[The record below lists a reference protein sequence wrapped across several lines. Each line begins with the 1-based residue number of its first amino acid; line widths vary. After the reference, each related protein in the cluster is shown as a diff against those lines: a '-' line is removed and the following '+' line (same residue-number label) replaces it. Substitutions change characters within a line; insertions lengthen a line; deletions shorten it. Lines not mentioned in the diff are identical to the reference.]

1 MKGRYSETQK
11 KVEAILSL
19 PEPPKKQKPVSYHAG
34 IMNNAISILESIDK
48 KIGVA
53 LIVTK

>member
-1 MKGRYSETQK
+1 MRGVNSETQR
-11 KVEAILSL
+11 KVKAILAM
-19 PEPPKKQKPVSYHAG
+19 PEPQKKQKPVPYHVG
-34 IMNNAISILESIDK
+34 IVNNAISVLERMDK

>member
-1 MKGRYSETQK
+1 MPGLNSETQR
-11 KVEAILSL
+11 KVKAILAL
-19 PEPPKKQKPVSYHAG
+19 PEPPKKQKLFPYHVG

>member
-1 MKGRYSETQK
+1 MPGLNSETQR
-11 KVEAILSL
+11 KVKAILAL
-19 PEPPKKQKPVSYHAG
+19 PEPPKKQKPVPYHVG
-34 IMNNAISILESIDK
+34 IMNNAISILERMDK